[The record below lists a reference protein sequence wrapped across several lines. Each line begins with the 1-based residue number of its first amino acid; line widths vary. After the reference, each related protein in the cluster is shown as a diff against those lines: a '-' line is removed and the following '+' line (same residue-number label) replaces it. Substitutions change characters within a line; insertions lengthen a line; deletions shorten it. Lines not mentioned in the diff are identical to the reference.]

1 LAAAAVRAAEQDQV
15 VLAVREVVR
24 AVAPVDLA
32 LVARA
37 VLAARIYG
45 NPVAAPDLARAL
57 ELAVEV
63 SDSEREVARVA
74 LDPEALAQVVWEQ
87 EAEAALAQEAVQV
100 LVVVG
105 RELAVELE
113 PEPVA
118 QALPVLSRLRQAD
131 G

>member
-1 LAAAAVRAAEQDQV
+1 LAAAAERAAEEDQV

-45 NPVAAPDLARAL
+45 NPEAAPDLAQAL

-63 SDSEREVARVA
+63 SDSEREVVRVA

-113 PEPVA
+113 PVA
-118 QALPVLSRLRQAD
+118 QALPVQSRLRQAD